1 MQAIIL
7 AAGRGSRL
15 GSMTENQ
22 PKPLA
27 KLAGKPLIEWQLASL
42 AAAGVDSVHV
52 VCGYCSEALQGY
64 GNSRIMNTNWASS
77 NMVRSLMCAD
87 VVLSAAPTL
96 VCYGDIAYRPGIIR
110 TLMASDAPLA
120 ISYDRE
126 WWSLWSARFGD
137 PLSDAESFRQQDG
150 QLITIGEQAQA
161 REEIEGQYMGLLKF
175 TPEGWYGVSAV
186 LAGLST
192 EQINKLDMTSLL
204 RLLLSQGAPIATVA
218 ISGGWVE
225 VDNPS
230 DITLYEQ
237 RITELGWSHD
247 WRTDGNVSC

>member
-15 GSMTENQ
+15 GAMTENQ

-27 KLAGKPLIEWQLASL
+27 KLAGKPLIEWQLTSL

-52 VCGYCSEALQGY
+52 VCGYCSEALKGY
-64 GNSRIMNTNWASS
+64 GNNRIMNVNWVSS

-87 VVLSAAPTL
+87 SVLSAAPTL
-96 VCYGDIAYRPGIIR
+96 VCYGDIVYRPGIIR

-120 ISYDRE
+120 ISYDKE
-126 WWSLWSARFGD
+126 WWALWSARFEE
-137 PLSDAESFRQQDG
+137 PLLDAENFRQHGG
-150 QLITIGEQAQA
+150 QLSAIGERAQA

-175 TPEGWYGVSAV
+175 TPEGWQRVSAV
-186 LAGLST
+186 LAGLSA

-204 RLLLSQGAPIATVA
+204 RLLLSHCIPIATVA

-230 DITLYEQ
+230 DIVLYER
-237 RITELGWSHD
+237 RITEPSWSHD
-247 WRTDGNVSC
+247 WRADD

>member
-15 GSMTENQ
+15 GTMTENQ

-42 AAAGVDSVHV
+42 ATAGVNDVHV

-64 GNSRIMNTNWASS
+64 GQHRIINPDWASS
-77 NMVRSLMCAD
+77 NMVRSLLCAD
-87 VVLSAAPTL
+87 AILSKAPTL
-96 VCYGDIAYRPGIIR
+96 VCYGDIVYRPLIIQS
-110 TLMASDAPLA
+110 LMSSVAPLA
-120 ISYDRE
+120 ISYDKE
-126 WWSLWSARFGD
+126 WWSLWSARFEN
-137 PLSDAESFRQQDG
+137 PLLDAESFRQQQG
-150 QLITIGEQAQA
+150 QLLTIGERVQT

-175 TPEGWYGVSAV
+175 TPEGWLRVSSL
-186 LAGLST
+186 LASFSAD
-192 EQINKLDMTSLL
+192 QINKLDMTSLL
-204 RLLLSQGAPIATVA
+204 RLLLSNGIPIATVA

-237 RITELGWSHD
+237 RIAEPGWSHD
-247 WRTDGNVSC
+247 WRTDYSLI

>member
-15 GSMTENQ
+15 GAMTENQ

-27 KLAGKPLIEWQLASL
+27 KLAGKPLIEWQLTSL

-52 VCGYCSEALQGY
+52 VCGYCSEALKGY
-64 GNSRIMNTNWASS
+64 GNSRIMNVNWASS

-87 VVLSAAPTL
+87 SVLSAAPTL
-96 VCYGDIAYRPGIIR
+96 VCYGDIVYRPGIIR

-120 ISYDRE
+120 ISYDKE
-126 WWSLWSARFGD
+126 WWALWSARFEE
-137 PLSDAESFRQQDG
+137 PLLDAENFRQHGG
-150 QLITIGEQAQA
+150 QLNAIGERAQA

-175 TPEGWYGVSAV
+175 TPEGWQRVSVV
-186 LAGLST
+186 LAGLSA

-204 RLLLSQGAPIATVA
+204 RLLLSHSVPIATVA

-230 DITLYEQ
+230 DIVLYER
-237 RITELGWSHD
+237 RITEPGWSHD
-247 WRTDGNVSC
+247 WRADD

>member
-1 MQAIIL
+1 MQAVIL

-22 PKPLA
+22 PKPLTM
-27 KLAGKPLIEWQLASL
+27 LAGKPLIEWQLASL
-42 AAAGVDSVHV
+42 AAAGVDDVHV

-64 GNSRIMNTNWASS
+64 GSSRIMNANWASS

-87 VVLSAAPTL
+87 AVLLEAPAL
-96 VCYGDIAYRPGIIR
+96 VCYGDIVYRPEIIR

-120 ISYDRE
+120 ISYDKE
-126 WWSLWSARFGD
+126 WWSLWSARFED
-137 PLSDAESFRQQDG
+137 PLLDAESFRQQG
-150 QLITIGEQAQA
+150 RQLVTIGERVQT

-175 TPEGWYGVSAV
+175 TPEGWRRVSSVLTGLGV
-186 LAGLST
+186 

-204 RLLLSQGAPIATVA
+204 RLLLSRRVPIEVVA

-230 DITLYEQ
+230 DIILYEQ
-237 RITELGWSHD
+237 RILEPGWSHD
-247 WRTDGNVSC
+247 WRTNDRPS

>member
-15 GSMTENQ
+15 GAMTENQ

-27 KLAGKPLIEWQLASL
+27 KLAGKPLIEWQLTSL

-52 VCGYCSEALQGY
+52 VCGYCSEALKGY
-64 GNSRIMNTNWASS
+64 GNSRIMNVNWASS

-87 VVLSAAPTL
+87 SVLSAAPTL
-96 VCYGDIAYRPGIIR
+96 VCYGDIVYRPGIIR

-120 ISYDRE
+120 ISYDKE
-126 WWSLWSARFGD
+126 WWALWSARFEE
-137 PLSDAESFRQQDG
+137 PLLDAENFRQHGG
-150 QLITIGEQAQA
+150 QLNAIGERAQA

-175 TPEGWYGVSAV
+175 TPEGWQRVSAV
-186 LAGLST
+186 LAGLSA

-204 RLLLSQGAPIATVA
+204 RLLLSHRVPIATVA

-230 DITLYEQ
+230 DIVLYER
-237 RITELGWSHD
+237 RITEPGWSHD
-247 WRTDGNVSC
+247 WRADD

>member
-42 AAAGVDSVHV
+42 AAAGIDDVHV
-52 VCGYCSEALQGY
+52 VCGYCRDALQGY
-64 GNSRIMNTNWASS
+64 GGSRIVNPHWASS

-87 VVLSAAPTL
+87 AVLSEAPAL
-96 VCYGDIAYRPGIIR
+96 VCYGDIVYRPLIIQ

-120 ISYDRE
+120 ISYDKE
-126 WWSLWSARFGD
+126 WWSLWSARFEE
-137 PLSDAESFRQQDG
+137 PLLDAESFRQQQG
-150 QLITIGEQAQA
+150 QLITIGERVQY

-175 TPEGWYGVSAV
+175 TPEGWRGVFS
-186 LAGLST
+186 LLSNLT
-192 EQINKLDMTSLL
+192 AEQVDKLDMTSLL
-204 RLLLSQGAPIATVA
+204 RLLLSQGIPIATVA

-230 DITLYEQ
+230 DIVLYEQ
-237 RITELGWSHD
+237 RIGEPGWSHD
-247 WRTDGNVSC
+247 WRTDDQPV

>member
-15 GSMTENQ
+15 GSMTDNQ

-27 KLAGKPLIEWQLASL
+27 KLAGKSLIEWQLASL
-42 AAAGVDSVHV
+42 AAAGVNSVHV
-52 VCGYCSEALQGY
+52 VCGYCSESLQGY

-87 VVLSAAPTL
+87 AVLSAAPTL
-96 VCYGDIAYRPGIIR
+96 VCYGDIVYRSGIIR
-110 TLMASDAPLA
+110 TLMTSDAPLA
-120 ISYDRE
+120 ISYDKE
-126 WWSLWSARFGD
+126 WWSLWSARFED
-137 PLSDAESFRQQDG
+137 PLSDAESFRQQGG
-150 QLITIGEQAQA
+150 QLITIGERVHA

-175 TPEGWYGVSAV
+175 TPEGWQRVSAV
-186 LAGLST
+186 LAGLSA

-204 RLLLSQGAPIATVA
+204 RLLLSQSVPIATVV

-225 VDNPS
+225 VDNQS
-230 DITLYEQ
+230 DISLYEQ
-237 RITELGWSHD
+237 MIAEPGWSHD
-247 WRTDGNVSC
+247 WQS

>member
-15 GSMTENQ
+15 GAMTENQ

-27 KLAGKPLIEWQLASL
+27 KLAGKPLIEWQLTSL

-52 VCGYCSEALQGY
+52 VCGYCSEALKGY
-64 GNSRIMNTNWASS
+64 GNSRIMNVNWASS

-87 VVLSAAPTL
+87 SVLSAAPTL
-96 VCYGDIAYRPGIIR
+96 VCYGDIVYRPGIIR

-120 ISYDRE
+120 ISYDKE
-126 WWSLWSARFGD
+126 WWALWSARFEE
-137 PLSDAESFRQQDG
+137 PLLDAENFRQHGG
-150 QLITIGEQAQA
+150 QLNAIGERAQA

-175 TPEGWYGVSAV
+175 TPEGWQRVSAV
-186 LAGLST
+186 LAGLSA

-204 RLLLSQGAPIATVA
+204 RLLLSHGVPIATVA

-230 DITLYEQ
+230 DIVLYER
-237 RITELGWSHD
+237 RITEPGWSHD
-247 WRTDGNVSC
+247 WRADD

>member
-27 KLAGKPLIEWQLASL
+27 KLAGKSLIEWQLASL

-64 GNSRIMNTNWASS
+64 GDSRIMNTNWASS

-87 VVLSAAPTL
+87 AVLSAAPTL
-96 VCYGDIAYRPGIIR
+96 VCYGDIVYRPRIIR
-110 TLMASDAPLA
+110 TLISSDAPLA
-120 ISYDRE
+120 ISYDKE
-126 WWSLWSARFGD
+126 WWSLWSARFEN
-137 PLSDAESFRQQDG
+137 PLSDAESFRQQGG
-150 QLITIGEQAQA
+150 QLLTIGEQVQT

-175 TPEGWYGVSAV
+175 TPEGWQRVSAV
-186 LAGLST
+186 LAGLSA

-204 RLLLSQGAPIATVA
+204 RLLLSHGVPIASIA

-237 RITELGWSHD
+237 RVADLGWSHN
-247 WRTDGNVSC
+247 WRTDT